1 MVIARDLPRYVCVL
15 PIVNVLFFLIFAA
28 FPIDALARGSGEK
41 GQKTGDFYVAANGS
55 DRWSGRLDQPNP
67 TNTDGPFATLA
78 RARDAVRALKRR
90 GEKQEILVLIRNG
103 VYTLKETVVFAL
115 EDSAPPGSTIT
126 YAAYADETP
135 VFTSAVP
142 IVGWIKPPH
151 PSQLL
156 PELARDRVWTAD
168 VPSGLAN
175 VLTLYDGNDRL
186 RRAWSKPFRPV
197 AFAEPTAPANQIAFP
212 SGAMK
217 NWPDLRNGE
226 LRVIPSCDYEMCL
239 LPLAEVDEKA
249 GLAKTTVPA
258 SRTMGRVKFMEETAW
273 VENILEVLDEPGEW
287 VFSAAERKLYLWP
300 TRGAPSDAI
309 TAPRLTELLRIDGT
323 IDYDGPADMPVTGL
337 VFRGLTFTGG
347 ERLHWN
353 GATKG
358 ELQHKWEHFDSPT
371 ALVRLRGARDCTIQ
385 GCRFVNTGGTGLRL
399 DLTCL
404 DNRVIDNEVAHT
416 GGVGILLAGYG
427 PGTKDM
433 NKRNSVSNNWVH
445 HVGENYWASPAIMV
459 WQSGEN
465 QVTHNLIHDT
475 PYSGVTVSGRTG
487 WSSETED
494 TFRAREVDLPA
505 YYSLPGAASGSSAI
519 HREWWQARE
528 KFMHG
533 RKNTVAWNEIRDVM
547 QTLGDGNGIY
557 ISGTGKENHIYQN
570 YIHHIDGDG
579 VASGIRCDNDQYE
592 TIVDGNV
599 LFKIRSAQSGISMT
613 EANHI
618 VNNIIVELIPS
629 RRPITKPNIVHG
641 YISIP
646 NSTWPI
652 EGARI
657 MHNIIWSSRADYWPI
672 VEHKSFSTGAGD
684 RLKDTR
690 TDFNLFWCPADPQWG
705 QRHINE
711 QRRHGV
717 ELHSLSADPMF
728 VDKERGDLRLRPES
742 PARALGIR
750 TWDISTAGLLK
761 GHPYHRA
768 VP

>member
-1 MVIARDLPRYVCVL
+1 MVKARDLPRYLCLLLIADVTCAL
-15 PIVNVLFFLIFAA
+15 LFAG
-28 FPIDALARGSGEK
+28 FPTDALARGSGEK
-41 GQKTGDFYVAANGS
+41 GQRTGDFYVAVNGS
-55 DRWSGRLDQPNP
+55 DRWSGQLDQPNR
-67 TNTDGPFATLA
+67 TSTDGPFATLA

-90 GEKQEILVLIRNG
+90 GDKQDILVLIRGG
-103 VYTLKETVVFAL
+103 VYSLKETVVFAL
-115 EDSAPPGSTIT
+115 EDSAPAGGTIT
-126 YAAYADETP
+126 YAAYGDETP

-142 IVGWIKPPH
+142 IVGWIKPEH
-151 PSQLL
+151 PSPLL
-156 PELARDRVWTAD
+156 PEIARDLVWTAD
-168 VPSGLAN
+168 VPAGLPN
-175 VLTLYDGNDRL
+175 VLTLYDGNNRL

-197 AFAEPTAPANQIAFP
+197 AFAEATTPPNQIAFP

-258 SRTMGRVKFMEETAW
+258 SRTMGRVKFMDETAW

-309 TAPRLTELLRIDGT
+309 TAPLLTELLRIEGA
-323 IDYDGPADMPVTGL
+323 IDYDGPADKPVTGL
-337 VFRGLTFTGG
+337 AFRGLTVTGG
-347 ERLHWN
+347 ERLPWN

-358 ELQHKWEHFDSPT
+358 ELQHKWEHFDSPS

-385 GCRFVNTGGTGLRL
+385 GCRFVNTSGTGLRL

-416 GGVGILLAGYG
+416 GGVGILVAGYG
-427 PGTKDM
+427 PGTKDV
-433 NKRNSVSNNWVH
+433 NKRNTVSNNWVH
-445 HVGENYWASPAIMV
+445 HVGEIYWASPAIMV

-465 QVTHNLIHDT
+465 QVTHNLIHNT
-475 PYSGVTVSGRTG
+475 PYSGITVSGRTG
-487 WSSETED
+487 WTSETED

-505 YYSLPGAASGSSAI
+505 YNSLPGAASGSSAV

-528 KFMHG
+528 KYMHG

-570 YIHHIDGDG
+570 YIHHLDGDG

-599 LFKIRSAQSGISMT
+599 LFKIRSAQSGISTT

-618 VNNIIVELIPS
+618 VNNIIVDLIPS

-657 MHNIIWSSRADYWPI
+657 MHNIIWSPRADYWPI

-684 RLKDTR
+684 RLKDTK

-705 QRHINE
+705 QRHIDE

-728 VDKERGDLRLRPES
+728 VDVERGDLRLRPES
-742 PARALGIR
+742 PARALDIR